1 MTRYACLLVLAGC
14 SAWAGEISKG
24 KLEKFDP
31 LPAAMTSPAN
41 ALTEEKIRL
50 GRTLYYDPRLSAGQ
64 DVACNSCHLLDRY
77 GVDGKRVSTGHK
89 GQTGDRNAPTVY
101 NAAGH
106 FVQFWDGRAADVE
119 EQAKGPVLNPVEM
132 AMPSAAAVVERL
144 KSIPGYVKAFGA
156 AFPGE
161 ADPVTYDN
169 MGRAI
174 GAFERRL
181 VTPSRWDKYLGGDK
195 SALSEDEKKGFGKF
209 TSAGCAECHR
219 GAYVGGEFFK
229 KLGLEKPWPDTAD
242 QGRFRATKNPAHR
255 MIFKVPSL
263 RNIEKTG
270 PYLHDGKVE
279 TLEEAVRLM
288 AEYQSGKKLKP
299 ADVDAIVTWLKTLT
313 GELPADYIQVPA
325 LPAAGR

>member
-1 MTRYACLLVLAGC
+1 MKPILCLLAVAG
-14 SAWAGEISKG
+14 AAAFAGEIPKG
-24 KLEKFDP
+24 KLEKFEP
-31 LPAAMTSPAN
+31 LPPAMNSASNP
-41 ALTEEKIRL
+41 LSEEKIRL
-50 GRTLYYDPRLSAGQ
+50 GRMLYYDPRLSLAK

-132 AMPSAAAVVERL
+132 AMPSADAVVQRL
-144 KSIPGYVKAFGA
+144 KGIPGYVKAFSA

-169 MGRAI
+169 MARAI
-174 GAFERRL
+174 GAFERKL
-181 VTPSRWDKYLGGDK
+181 VTPSRWDKYLAGDK
-195 SALSEDEKKGFGKF
+195 SALSEEEKRGFLKF
-209 TSAGCAECHR
+209 SSAGCVECHR
-219 GAYVGGEFFK
+219 GSYIGGAFFK
-229 KLGLEKPWPDTAD
+229 KLGLEKPWPDTSD
-242 QGRFRATKNPAHR
+242 PGRFRATKNPAHQ

-279 TLEEAVRLM
+279 SLDEAVRLM
-288 AEYQSGKKLKP
+288 AEYQTGKKLKP
-299 ADVDAIVTWLKTLT
+299 ADVDSIVTWLKTLT
-313 GELPADYIQVPA
+313 GDVPA
-325 LPAAGR
+325 EYIRPLPLP